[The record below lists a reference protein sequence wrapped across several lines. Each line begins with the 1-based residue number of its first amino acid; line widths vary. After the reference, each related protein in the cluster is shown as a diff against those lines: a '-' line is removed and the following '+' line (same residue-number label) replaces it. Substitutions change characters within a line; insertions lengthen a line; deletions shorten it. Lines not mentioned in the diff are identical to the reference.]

1 MEKLLE
7 SDPELA
13 RFVAEMEQNSRMKK
27 TAEKLTLECWDLC
40 VSNPN
45 VSRFD
50 SKTESCLVN
59 CVDRFIDSST
69 FIVNAFSNKAQ
80 STLSSSAG
88 FGDTEMIIDEKFSSS
103 GSASSSKQDDSQKK
117 AGFKL
122 W

>member
-1 MEKLLE
+1 MEKLIE

-13 RFVAEMEQNSRMKK
+13 RFVAEMEQSSRMKK

-40 VSNPN
+40 VTNPN

-59 CVDRFIDSST
+59 CVERFIDSST
-69 FIVNAFSNKAQ
+69 FIVKTFSSRAQ
-80 STLSSSAG
+80 HSMSSTEFVDSEVT
-88 FGDTEMIIDEKFSSS
+88 FDDKFSMNDTPK
-103 GSASSSKQDDSQKK
+103 GEPEKK
-117 AGFKL
+117 SGFKF

>member
-1 MEKLLE
+1 MDKVLE

-13 RFVAEMEQNSRMKK
+13 RFIAEMEQSSRMKK

-40 VSNPN
+40 VTNPN

-59 CVDRFIDSST
+59 CVDRFIDSSS
-69 FIVNAFSNKAQ
+69 FIVNAFSNRAQ
-80 STLSSSAG
+80 STLSSSSSG
-88 FGDTEMIIDEKFSSS
+88 FGDSEMILEDKFSMSESS
-103 GSASSSKQDDSQKK
+103 TSKPTEPEKK
-117 AGFKL
+117 SGFKF

>member
-1 MEKLLE
+1 MEKLIE

-13 RFVAEMEQNSRMKK
+13 RFVAEMEQSSRMKK

-40 VSNPN
+40 VTNPN

-59 CVDRFIDSST
+59 CVERFIDSST
-69 FIVNAFSNKAQ
+69 FIVKAFSNRAQ
-80 STLSSSAG
+80 QTMSSNEFA
-88 FGDTEMIIDEKFSSS
+88 DTEITFDEKFSMSD
-103 GSASSSKQDDSQKK
+103 APKAEPEKK
-117 AGFKL
+117 SGFKF